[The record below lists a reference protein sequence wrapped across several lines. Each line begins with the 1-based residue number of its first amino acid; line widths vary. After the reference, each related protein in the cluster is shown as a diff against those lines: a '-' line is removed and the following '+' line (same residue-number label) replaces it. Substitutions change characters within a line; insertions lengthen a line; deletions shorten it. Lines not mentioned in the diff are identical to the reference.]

1 MNIPKFMEH
10 RATVSSW
17 NEFEERLWYG
27 DNVAAAELLGFMCL
41 NCKELFTLANVKNWG
56 RIPNS
61 TVCHWKDLKT
71 KVLDSKLEIYFCM
84 MYI

>member
-1 MNIPKFMEH
+1 MEH

-27 DNVAAAELLGFMCL
+27 DNVAAAELLGIMCL
-41 NCKELFTLANVKNWG
+41 NCKELFILANVKNWG
-56 RIPNS
+56 RIPEA
-61 TVCHWKDLKT
+61 TMCHWKDLKIE
-71 KVLDSKLEIYFCM
+71 VLDSKLEIYFCM